1 MAQQCDKA
9 DGGAHRQR
17 HIGKQHA
24 DQLTQRDLKKAE
36 LAKAQIAKAHAE
48 KAEASSRGKLEEWQS
63 RWEGVMQSIHLA
75 NEASPE
81 EASARIE
88 QFTRFVE
95 LGSSTHLVK
104 ELRLDGVTS
113 KAWTTQDGR
122 TRCGVPIDKS
132 LIYKVLNNRAY
143 RGEIAHKGAWYQ
155 GEHPPIIS
163 QALWDDAHAILETN
177 GRVRANITR
186 ATTEFLL
193 KGIVFGEDG
202 RALSPSQSTK
212 KSGRRYRYY
221 VHQREVKEF
230 AGASGLPRIVAADL
244 ESAVL
249 EQLRGLMRAPAL
261 LTDAIAQAK
270 RCDATLDEAKV
281 TVAMNRLDAIWA
293 QMFPAEQT
301 RMIKLMVEKVIIST
315 KQLEVRLRAN
325 GMERLILEMRPDAAV
340 AA

>member
-1 MAQQCDKA
+1 MSELNKKHLRCAIYTRKSSEE
-9 DGGAHRQR
+9 GL
-17 HIGKQHA
+17 
-24 DQLTQRDLKKAE
+24 DQEHNSIDAQRDAGHAYIASQRAEGWTAVGADYDDPAYSGGNMERPALK
-36 LAKAQIAKAHAE
+36 
-48 KAEASSRGKLEEWQS
+48 
-63 RWEGVMQSIHLA
+63 
-75 NEASPE
+75 
-81 EASARIE
+81 
-88 QFTRFVE
+88 
-95 LGSSTHLVK
+95 
-104 ELRLDGVTS
+104 RLM
-113 KAWTTQDGR
+113 
-122 TRCGVPIDKS
+122 
-132 LIYKVLNNRAY
+132 
-143 RGEIAHKGAWYQ
+143 
-155 GEHPPIIS
+155 
-163 QALWDDAHAILETN
+163 
-177 GRVRANITR
+177 RANLTR

>member
-1 MAQQCDKA
+1 MHVVVD
-9 DGGAHRQR
+9 DGDSA
-17 HIGKQHA
+17 
-24 DQLTQRDLKKAE
+24 L
-36 LAKAQIAKAHAE
+36 IA
-48 KAEASSRGKLEEWQS
+48 R
-63 RWEGVMQSIHLA
+63 LA
-75 NEASPE
+75 NSLEDLLPAVG
-81 EASARIE
+81 I
-88 QFTRFVE
+88 
-95 LGSSTHLVK
+95 
-104 ELRLDGVTS
+104 
-113 KAWTTQDGR
+113 
-122 TRCGVPIDKS
+122 PIDKG
-132 LIYKVLNNRAY
+132 LIYKILNNRAY

-163 QALWDDAHAILETN
+163 EKLWDDVHAILEIN

-186 ATTEFLL
+186 AKTEFLL
-193 KGIVFGEDG
+193 KGMVFGEDG
-202 RALSPSQSTK
+202 RALSPSQSSK
-212 KSGRRYRYY
+212 KNGRRYRYY
-221 VHQREVKEF
+221 VHQRDIKEF

-261 LTDAIAQAK
+261 LTDAIAHAK
-270 RCDATLDEAKV
+270 RRDATLDEAKV

-315 KQLEVRLRAN
+315 TQLEVRLRAN